1 MYGRVRKTCYFGI
14 EVKRLRCR
22 PVTAHG
28 AGSTPVSPAM
38 SKKYSVS
45 LVTFFQDVMVVSYH
59 GLKRG
64 SRNMGV
70 TIPPSMFDFLSG
82 KTRWVFQ

>member
-1 MYGRVRKTCYFGI
+1 
-14 EVKRLRCR
+14 
-22 PVTAHG
+22 
-28 AGSTPVSPAM
+28 M

-70 TIPPSMFDFLSG
+70 TIPPSMFDFYVRVRPSRVFNT
-82 KTRWVFQ
+82 KTEEKSTHWDFRWDNWRDGRVGLLHLT